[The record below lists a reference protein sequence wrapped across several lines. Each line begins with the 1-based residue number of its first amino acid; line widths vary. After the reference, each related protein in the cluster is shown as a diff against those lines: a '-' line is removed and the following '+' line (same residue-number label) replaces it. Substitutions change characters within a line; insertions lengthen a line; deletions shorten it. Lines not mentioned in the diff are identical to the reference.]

1 VISQSSLHD
10 ELLGRLKKMIIAGE
24 FMPGDKIPERQLCE
38 QFGVSRTP
46 LREALKVLA
55 AEGLLQLAP
64 NRGAV
69 VAALNEDE
77 IEECVPISEAIEDLA
92 GQLACEHITDAE
104 IAELKSLLGR
114 MGAEHAKGNRSGFIS
129 ATRQIHEKIVEA
141 TRNPLLGTIYDTVY
155 FRLGWNRM
163 MSELPADEA
172 ARILEDHRQIVAAL
186 SARERERVSESL
198 RLYLTHMIGA
208 RRPDDRQ
215 ARH

>member
-1 VISQSSLHD
+1 MITQSSLHD

-24 FMPGDKIPERQLCE
+24 FMPGDKIPERLLCE

-77 IEECVPISEAIEDLA
+77 IEECVPISEAIEELT
-92 GQLACEHITDAE
+92 GQLACQNITDAE
-104 IAELKSLLGR
+104 IAEIRALLGR
-114 MGAEHAKGNRSGFIS
+114 MATEHQRGNRVAFVA
-129 ATRQIHEKIVEA
+129 ATRQVHECIVAA

-163 MSELPADEA
+163 MLELSESEA
-172 ARILEDHRQIVAAL
+172 ARVLEDHRQIVEAL
-186 SARERERVSESL
+186 ASRQCGRLSEL
-198 RLYLTHMIGA
+198 LQLYLAHIIGA
-208 RRPDDRQ
+208 S
-215 ARH
+215 RH

>member
-1 VISQSSLHD
+1 MITQSSLHD

-69 VAALNEDE
+69 VAALNEE
-77 IEECVPISEAIEDLA
+77 EFEECVPISEAIEDLA
-92 GQLACEHITDAE
+92 GQLACKHVTDAE
-104 IAELKSLLGR
+104 VAEIAGLHGR
-114 MGAEHAKGNRSGFIS
+114 MAAEHARRNRAGFVS
-129 ATRQIHEKIVEA
+129 ATRLMHEKIVAA

-155 FRLGWNRM
+155 FRLGWNRV
-163 MSELPADEA
+163 MSELSEAEA
-172 ARILEDHRQIVAAL
+172 ARVLEDHRQIVDAL
-186 SARERERVSESL
+186 SARDSGRLSELL
-198 RLYLTHMIGA
+198 RLYLAHIIEA
-208 RRPDDRQ
+208 RRTEGRQ